1 MARPAL
7 LQGWPQRFLE
17 RYAQRTEYH
26 DDSMNKCSLA
36 MDERDM
42 NASTL
47 SLARLVS
54 RMSLASYSTAFSGV
68 DSPGTAFAMLRC
80 ACAHALEDDQL
91 VASPRHLH
99 AIAARLQEL
108 RVGCWL

>member
-42 NASTL
+42 N
-47 SLARLVS
+47 
-54 RMSLASYSTAFSGV
+54 TAFSGV

-91 VASPRHLH
+91 VASPRHLR